1 MTMSVRVALIESIL
15 REVRTVLRSPWDIAM
30 FIVMPVIWCLLIA
43 GLFGQGMIRDVPVG
57 VVNLDHQPESIE
69 LETKL
74 DALPSVK
81 LVSYDSPLEAQKALK
96 RSDIYAYLT
105 IPDRWLDRSGK
116 PDASSLELYFPKSLY
131 AIATTLELDI
141 KQALLAFQKENLV
154 KLAQTAGL
162 NEKQAK
168 RATELI
174 SVHSITLGN
183 IAFNF
188 QAYILPTLI
197 PGILHLGLA
206 LALASRLLAEW
217 HDKKVK
223 LWLDVAQGSP
233 LIAFLGKALPW
244 WILYTFYGFVYIAV
258 MTGYL
263 GWWVQGS
270 LLLWLIGLAFF
281 MAVMT
286 LLPLFLIGV
295 FMPLGWVIVLS
306 CTVGYIAPIFPYTG
320 FSYPL
325 DSMAEPVQWL
335 AMTFPLT
342 HYFHFQGQEWILNA
356 PLTSS
361 LYTLGKLVIFAL
373 LWFGVGFALFKKRI
387 AQEVAGEN
395 EVRS

>member
-1 MTMSVRVALIESIL
+1 MSVRVALIESIC

-69 LETKL
+69 LEAKL
-74 DALPSVK
+74 DALPSIK

-174 SVHSITLGN
+174 GVHSITLGN

-223 LWLDVAQGSP
+223 LWLDVAKGSP
-233 LIAFLGKALPW
+233 LIAFLGKAIPW

-361 LYTLGKLVIFAL
+361 LYTLGKLAIFAL

>member
-1 MTMSVRVALIESIL
+1 MSVRVALIESIR
-15 REVRTVLRSPWDIAM
+15 REVGAVLKSPWDVAM
-30 FIVMPVIWCLLIA
+30 FVVMPVIWCLLIA

-57 VVNLDHQPESIE
+57 VVNLDHHPESIE

-174 SVHSITLGN
+174 GVHSITLGN

-223 LWLDVAQGSP
+223 LWLDVAKGSP
-233 LIAFLGKALPW
+233 LIAFLGKAIPW
-244 WILYTFYGFVYIAV
+244 WILYTFYGFVYIAI

-361 LYTLGKLVIFAL
+361 LYTLGKLAIFAL

>member
-1 MTMSVRVALIESIL
+1 MSVRVALIESIC

-69 LETKL
+69 LEAKL

-174 SVHSITLGN
+174 GVHSITLGN

-223 LWLDVAQGSP
+223 LWLDVAKGSP
-233 LIAFLGKALPW
+233 LIAFLGKAIPW

-286 LLPLFLIGV
+286 LLPIFLIGV

-335 AMTFPLT
+335 AITFPLT

-361 LYTLGKLVIFAL
+361 LYTLGKLAIFAL

>member
-1 MTMSVRVALIESIL
+1 MRVRVALIESIC

-57 VVNLDHQPESIE
+57 VVNLDHHPESIE
-69 LETKL
+69 LEVKL

-105 IPDRWLDRSGK
+105 IPDRWLDRNGK
-116 PDASSLELYFPKSLY
+116 PDGSSLELYFPKSLY

-154 KLAQTAGL
+154 RLTQTAGL
-162 NEKQAK
+162 NEKQAQ
-168 RATELI
+168 RASELI

-217 HDKKVK
+217 HDRKVK
-223 LWLDVAQGSP
+223 LWLDVAKGNP
-233 LIAFLGKALPW
+233 LIAFLGKAIPW
-244 WILYTFYGFVYIAV
+244 WALYTFYGFIYIAV

-270 LLLWLIGLAFF
+270 LILWLIGLAFF

-361 LYTLGKLVIFAL
+361 LYTLGKLAIFAL

>member
-69 LETKL
+69 LEAKL
-74 DALPSVK
+74 DALPSIK

-174 SVHSITLGN
+174 GVHSITLGN

-223 LWLDVAQGSP
+223 LWLDVAKGSP
-233 LIAFLGKALPW
+233 LIAFLGKAIPW
-244 WILYTFYGFVYIAV
+244 WILYTFYGFVYIAI

-270 LLLWLIGLAFF
+270 LVLWLIGLAFF

-361 LYTLGKLVIFAL
+361 LYTLGKLAIFAL

-387 AQEVAGEN
+387 AHEVAAEGE
-395 EVRS
+395 V

>member
-1 MTMSVRVALIESIL
+1 
-15 REVRTVLRSPWDIAM
+15 M

-69 LETKL
+69 LEAKL

-174 SVHSITLGN
+174 GVHSITLGN

-217 HDKKVK
+217 HDKKVR
-223 LWLDVAQGSP
+223 LWLDVAKGSP
-233 LIAFLGKALPW
+233 LIAFLGKAIPW
-244 WILYTFYGFVYIAV
+244 WILYTFYGFIYIAV

-295 FMPLGWVIVLS
+295 FMPLG
-306 CTVGYIAPIFPYTG
+306 
-320 FSYPL
+320 
-325 DSMAEPVQWL
+325 
-335 AMTFPLT
+335 
-342 HYFHFQGQEWILNA
+342 
-356 PLTSS
+356 
-361 LYTLGKLVIFAL
+361 
-373 LWFGVGFALFKKRI
+373 
-387 AQEVAGEN
+387 
-395 EVRS
+395 

>member
-1 MTMSVRVALIESIL
+1 MSVRVALIESIC

-69 LETKL
+69 LEAKL

-174 SVHSITLGN
+174 GVHSITLGN

-223 LWLDVAQGSP
+223 LWLDVAKGSP
-233 LIAFLGKALPW
+233 LIAFLGKAIPW

-361 LYTLGKLVIFAL
+361 LYTLGKLAIFAL

-387 AQEVAGEN
+387 AQEVAAES

>member
-1 MTMSVRVALIESIL
+1 MTNMAALKASVI
-15 REVRTVLRSPWDIAM
+15 REVQTVLSRPWDIAM
-30 FIVMPVIWCLLIA
+30 FIVMPVIWCVLIA
-43 GLFGQGMIRDVPVG
+43 GLFGNGLIRDVPMG

-69 LETKL
+69 LEIKL

-81 LVSYDSPLEAQKALK
+81 LFSYTTPLEASDAVK
-96 RSDIYAYLT
+96 RADIYAYLV
-105 IPDRWLDRSGK
+105 IPPNWLDRSGT
-116 PDASSLELYFPKSLY
+116 PQAASLELYFPKTLY

-141 KQALLAFQKENLV
+141 KQTLLADQMQKLER
-154 KLAQTAGL
+154 LAQTAGL
-162 NEKQAK
+162 NSEQAK
-168 RATELI
+168 RATSLVT
-174 SVHSITLGN
+174 VHSITLGN

-197 PGILHLGLA
+197 PGILHLA
-206 LALASRLLAEW
+206 LALAVGSRLLAEW
-217 HDKKVK
+217 RDKNVHD
-223 LWLDVAQGSP
+223 WINVAGGSP

-244 WILYTFYGFVYIAV
+244 WMLYTLYGFIYVAV

-270 LLLWLIGLAFF
+270 LLLWLLGLAFF

-286 LLPLFLIGV
+286 LLPMFLIGV

-342 HYFHFQGQEWILNA
+342 HYFQFQGEQWIVAA
-356 PLTSS
+356 PLGHS
-361 LYTLGKLVIFAL
+361 LYTLGKIAIFAL
-373 LWFGVGFALFKKRI
+373 VWFGAGYALFKKRVTD
-387 AQEVAGEN
+387 ECRLESGEAL
-395 EVRS
+395 

>member
-1 MTMSVRVALIESIL
+1 MSVRVALIESIC
-15 REVRTVLRSPWDIAM
+15 REVRIVVRSPWDVAM
-30 FIVMPVIWCLLIA
+30 FVVMPVIWCLLIA

-69 LETKL
+69 LEAKL

-174 SVHSITLGN
+174 GVHSITLGN

-223 LWLDVAQGSP
+223 LWLDVAKGSP
-233 LIAFLGKALPW
+233 LIAFLGKAIPW
-244 WILYTFYGFVYIAV
+244 WILYTFYGFVYIAI

-361 LYTLGKLVIFAL
+361 LYTLGKLAIFAL

>member
-1 MTMSVRVALIESIL
+1 MTNMAALKASVI
-15 REVRTVLRSPWDIAM
+15 REVQTVLSRPWDIAM
-30 FIVMPVIWCLLIA
+30 FIVMPVIWCVLIA
-43 GLFGQGMIRDVPVG
+43 GLFGNGLIRDVPVG
-57 VVNLDHQPESIE
+57 VVNLDHHPESIE
-69 LETKL
+69 LEIKL

-81 LVSYDSPLEAQKALK
+81 LFSYTTPLEASDAVK
-96 RSDIYAYLT
+96 RADIYAYLV
-105 IPDRWLDRSGK
+105 IPPNWLDRSGT
-116 PDASSLELYFPKSLY
+116 PQAASLELYFPKTLY

-141 KQALLAFQKENLV
+141 KQTLLADQMQKLER
-154 KLAQTAGL
+154 LAQTAGL
-162 NEKQAK
+162 NSEQAK
-168 RATELI
+168 RATSLVT
-174 SVHSITLGN
+174 VHSITLGN

-197 PGILHLGLA
+197 PGILHLA
-206 LALASRLLAEW
+206 LALAVGSRLLAEW
-217 HDKKVK
+217 RDKNVHD
-223 LWLDVAQGSP
+223 WINVAGGSP

-244 WILYTFYGFVYIAV
+244 WMLYTLYGFIYVAV

-270 LLLWLIGLAFF
+270 LLLWLLGLAFF

-286 LLPLFLIGV
+286 LLPMFLIGV

-342 HYFHFQGQEWILNA
+342 HYFQFQGEQWVVAA
-356 PLTSS
+356 PLGHS
-361 LYTLGKLVIFAL
+361 LYTLGKIAIFAL
-373 LWFGVGFALFKKRI
+373 VWFGAGYALFKKRVTD
-387 AQEVAGEN
+387 ECRLESGEAL
-395 EVRS
+395 

>member
-1 MTMSVRVALIESIL
+1 
-15 REVRTVLRSPWDIAM
+15 M

-69 LETKL
+69 LEAKL

-223 LWLDVAQGSP
+223 LWLDVAKGSP
-233 LIAFLGKALPW
+233 LIAFLGKAIPW
-244 WILYTFYGFVYIAV
+244 WILYTFYGFIYIAV

-270 LLLWLIGLAFF
+270 LLLWLIGLAVF

-361 LYTLGKLVIFAL
+361 LYTLGKLAIFAL

>member
-1 MTMSVRVALIESIL
+1 MSVRVALIESIR
-15 REVRTVLRSPWDIAM
+15 REVGAVLKSPWDVAM
-30 FIVMPVIWCLLIA
+30 FVVMPVIWCLLIA

-57 VVNLDHQPESIE
+57 VVNLDHHPESIE
-69 LETKL
+69 LEVKL

-116 PDASSLELYFPKSLY
+116 PDGSSLELYFPKSLY

-174 SVHSITLGN
+174 GVHSITLGN

-223 LWLDVAQGSP
+223 LWLDVAKGSP
-233 LIAFLGKALPW
+233 LIAFLGKAIPW
-244 WILYTFYGFVYIAV
+244 WILYTFYGFVYIAI

-361 LYTLGKLVIFAL
+361 LYTLGKLAIFAL
-373 LWFGVGFALFKKRI
+373 LWFGVGFALFKKRV

>member
-1 MTMSVRVALIESIL
+1 MSVRVALIESIR
-15 REVRTVLRSPWDIAM
+15 REVGAVLKSPWDVAM
-30 FIVMPVIWCLLIA
+30 FVVMPVIWCLLIA

-57 VVNLDHQPESIE
+57 VVNLDHHPESIE
-69 LETKL
+69 LEVKL

-174 SVHSITLGN
+174 GVHSITLGN

-223 LWLDVAQGSP
+223 LWLDVAKGSP
-233 LIAFLGKALPW
+233 LIAFLGKAIPW
-244 WILYTFYGFVYIAV
+244 WILYTFYGFVYIAI

-286 LLPLFLIGV
+286 LLPIFLIGV

-361 LYTLGKLVIFAL
+361 LYTLGKLAIFAL

>member
-1 MTMSVRVALIESIL
+1 MSVRVALIESIC

-69 LETKL
+69 LEAKL

-141 KQALLAFQKENLV
+141 KQTLLAFQKENLV

-174 SVHSITLGN
+174 GVHSITLGN

-223 LWLDVAQGSP
+223 LWLDVAKGSP
-233 LIAFLGKALPW
+233 LIAFLGKAIPW
-244 WILYTFYGFVYIAV
+244 WILYTFYGFVYIAI

-361 LYTLGKLVIFAL
+361 LYTLGKLAIFAL
-373 LWFGVGFALFKKRI
+373 LWFGVGLALFKKRI

>member
-1 MTMSVRVALIESIL
+1 MTNMAALKASVI
-15 REVRTVLRSPWDIAM
+15 REVQTVLSRPWDIAM
-30 FIVMPVIWCLLIA
+30 FIVMPVIWCVLIA
-43 GLFGQGMIRDVPVG
+43 GLFGNGLIRDVPVG

-69 LETKL
+69 LEIKL

-81 LVSYDSPLEAQKALK
+81 LFSYTTPLEASDAVK
-96 RSDIYAYLT
+96 RADIYAYLV
-105 IPDRWLDRSGK
+105 IPPNWLDRSGT
-116 PDASSLELYFPKSLY
+116 PQAASLELYFPKTLY

-141 KQALLAFQKENLV
+141 KQTLLADQMQKLER
-154 KLAQTAGL
+154 LAQTAGL
-162 NEKQAK
+162 NSEQAK
-168 RATELI
+168 RATSLVT
-174 SVHSITLGN
+174 VHSITLGN

-197 PGILHLGLA
+197 PGILHLA
-206 LALASRLLAEW
+206 LALVVGSRLLAEW
-217 HDKKVK
+217 RDKNVHD
-223 LWLDVAQGSP
+223 WINVAGGSP

-244 WILYTFYGFVYIAV
+244 WMLYTLYGFIYVAV

-270 LLLWLIGLAFF
+270 LLLWLLGLAFF

-286 LLPLFLIGV
+286 LLPMFLIGV

-342 HYFHFQGQEWILNA
+342 HYFQFQGEQWIVAA
-356 PLTSS
+356 PLGHS
-361 LYTLGKLVIFAL
+361 LYTLGKIAIFAL
-373 LWFGVGFALFKKRI
+373 VWFGAGYALFKKRVTD
-387 AQEVAGEN
+387 ECRLESGEAL
-395 EVRS
+395 

>member
-1 MTMSVRVALIESIL
+1 MTNMAALKASVI
-15 REVRTVLRSPWDIAM
+15 REVQTVLSRPWDIAM
-30 FIVMPVIWCLLIA
+30 FIVMPVIWCVLIA
-43 GLFGQGMIRDVPVG
+43 GLFGNGLIRDVPVG

-69 LETKL
+69 LEIKL

-81 LVSYDSPLEAQKALK
+81 LFSYTTPLEASDAVK
-96 RSDIYAYLT
+96 RADIYAYLV
-105 IPDRWLDRSGK
+105 IPPNWLDRSGT
-116 PDASSLELYFPKSLY
+116 PQAASLELYFPKTLY

-141 KQALLAFQKENLV
+141 KQTLLADQMQKLER
-154 KLAQTAGL
+154 LAQTAGL
-162 NEKQAK
+162 NSEQAK
-168 RATELI
+168 RATSLVT
-174 SVHSITLGN
+174 VHSITLGN

-197 PGILHLGLA
+197 PGILHLA
-206 LALASRLLAEW
+206 LALAVGSRLLAEW
-217 HDKKVK
+217 RDKNVHD
-223 LWLDVAQGSP
+223 WINVAGGSP

-244 WILYTFYGFVYIAV
+244 WMLYTLYGFIYVAV

-270 LLLWLIGLAFF
+270 LLLWLLGLAFF

-286 LLPLFLIGV
+286 LLPMFLIGV

-325 DSMAEPVQWL
+325 DSMAVPVQWL

-342 HYFHFQGQEWILNA
+342 HYFQFQGEQWIVAA
-356 PLTSS
+356 PLGHS
-361 LYTLGKLVIFAL
+361 LYTLGKIAIFAL
-373 LWFGVGFALFKKRI
+373 VWFGAGYALFKKRVTD
-387 AQEVAGEN
+387 ECRLESGEAL
-395 EVRS
+395 

>member
-1 MTMSVRVALIESIL
+1 MTNMAALKASVI
-15 REVRTVLRSPWDIAM
+15 REVQTVLSRPWDIAM
-30 FIVMPVIWCLLIA
+30 FIVMPVIWCVLIA
-43 GLFGQGMIRDVPVG
+43 GLFGNGLIRDVPVG

-69 LETKL
+69 LEIKL

-81 LVSYDSPLEAQKALK
+81 LFSYTTPLEASDAVK
-96 RSDIYAYLT
+96 RADIYAYLV
-105 IPDRWLDRSGK
+105 IPPNWLDRSGT
-116 PDASSLELYFPKSLY
+116 PQAASLELYFPKTLY

-141 KQALLAFQKENLV
+141 KQTLLADQMQKLER
-154 KLAQTAGL
+154 LAQTAGL
-162 NEKQAK
+162 NSEQAK
-168 RATELI
+168 RATSI
-174 SVHSITLGN
+174 VTVHSITLGN

-197 PGILHLGLA
+197 PGILHLA
-206 LALASRLLAEW
+206 LALAVGSRLLAEW
-217 HDKKVK
+217 RDKNVHD
-223 LWLDVAQGSP
+223 WINVAGGSP

-244 WILYTFYGFVYIAV
+244 WMLYTLYGFIYVAV

-270 LLLWLIGLAFF
+270 LLLWLLGLAFF

-286 LLPLFLIGV
+286 LLPMFLIGV

-342 HYFHFQGQEWILNA
+342 HYFQFQGEQWIVAA
-356 PLTSS
+356 PLGHS
-361 LYTLGKLVIFAL
+361 LYTLGKIAIFAL
-373 LWFGVGFALFKKRI
+373 VWLGAGYALFKKRVTD
-387 AQEVAGEN
+387 ECRLESGEAL
-395 EVRS
+395 

>member
-1 MTMSVRVALIESIL
+1 MSVRVALIESIL
-15 REVRTVLRSPWDIAM
+15 REVRAVLRSPWDIAM

-69 LETKL
+69 LEAKL

-174 SVHSITLGN
+174 GVHSITLGN

-223 LWLDVAQGSP
+223 LWLDVAKGSP
-233 LIAFLGKALPW
+233 LIAFLGKAIPW

-361 LYTLGKLVIFAL
+361 LYTLGKLAIFAL

>member
-15 REVRTVLRSPWDIAM
+15 REVRAVLRSPWDIAM

-69 LETKL
+69 LEAKL

-223 LWLDVAQGSP
+223 LWLDVAKGSP
-233 LIAFLGKALPW
+233 LIAFLGKAIPW

-356 PLTSS
+356 PMTSS
-361 LYTLGKLVIFAL
+361 LYTLGKLAIFAL

>member
-1 MTMSVRVALIESIL
+1 MTNMAALKASVI
-15 REVRTVLRSPWDIAM
+15 REVQTVLSRPWDIAM
-30 FIVMPVIWCLLIA
+30 FIVMPVIWCVLIA
-43 GLFGQGMIRDVPVG
+43 GLFGNGLIRDVPVG

-69 LETKL
+69 LEIKL

-81 LVSYDSPLEAQKALK
+81 LFSYTTPLEASDAVK
-96 RSDIYAYLT
+96 RADIYAYLV
-105 IPDRWLDRSGK
+105 IPPNWLDRSGT
-116 PDASSLELYFPKSLY
+116 PQAASLELYFPKTLY

-141 KQALLAFQKENLV
+141 KQTLLADQMQKLER
-154 KLAQTAGL
+154 LAQTTGL
-162 NEKQAK
+162 NSEQAK
-168 RATELI
+168 RATSLVT
-174 SVHSITLGN
+174 VHSITLGN

-197 PGILHLGLA
+197 PGILHLA
-206 LALASRLLAEW
+206 LALAVGSRLLAEW
-217 HDKKVK
+217 RDKNVHD
-223 LWLDVAQGSP
+223 WINVAGGSP

-244 WILYTFYGFVYIAV
+244 WMLYTLYGFIYVAV

-270 LLLWLIGLAFF
+270 LLLWLLGLAFF

-286 LLPLFLIGV
+286 LLPMFLIGV

-342 HYFHFQGQEWILNA
+342 HYFQFQGEQWIVAA
-356 PLTSS
+356 PLGHS
-361 LYTLGKLVIFAL
+361 LYTLGKIAIFAL
-373 LWFGVGFALFKKRI
+373 VWFGAGYALFKKRVTD
-387 AQEVAGEN
+387 ECRLESGEAL
-395 EVRS
+395 

>member
-1 MTMSVRVALIESIL
+1 MTNMAALKASVI
-15 REVRTVLRSPWDIAM
+15 REVQTVLSRPWDIAM
-30 FIVMPVIWCLLIA
+30 FIVMPVIWCVLIA
-43 GLFGQGMIRDVPVG
+43 GLFGNGLIRDVPVG
-57 VVNLDHQPESIE
+57 VVNLDHHPESIE
-69 LETKL
+69 LEIKL

-81 LVSYDSPLEAQKALK
+81 LFSYTTPLEASDAVK
-96 RSDIYAYLT
+96 RADIYAYLV
-105 IPDRWLDRSGK
+105 IPPNWLDRSGT
-116 PDASSLELYFPKSLY
+116 PQAASLELYFPKTLY

-141 KQALLAFQKENLV
+141 KQTLLADQMQKLER
-154 KLAQTAGL
+154 LAQTAGL
-162 NEKQAK
+162 NSEQAK
-168 RATELI
+168 RATSLVT
-174 SVHSITLGN
+174 VHSITLGN

-197 PGILHLGLA
+197 PGILHLA
-206 LALASRLLAEW
+206 LALAVGSRLLAEW
-217 HDKKVK
+217 RDKNVHD
-223 LWLDVAQGSP
+223 WINVAGGSP

-244 WILYTFYGFVYIAV
+244 WMLYTLYGFIYVAV

-270 LLLWLIGLAFF
+270 LLLWLLGLAFF

-286 LLPLFLIGV
+286 LLPMFLIGV

-342 HYFHFQGQEWILNA
+342 HYFQFQGEQWIVAA
-356 PLTSS
+356 PLGHS
-361 LYTLGKLVIFAL
+361 LYTLGKIAIFAL
-373 LWFGVGFALFKKRI
+373 VWFGAGYALFKKRVTD
-387 AQEVAGEN
+387 ECRLESGEAL
-395 EVRS
+395 

>member
-1 MTMSVRVALIESIL
+1 MTNMAALKASVI
-15 REVRTVLRSPWDIAM
+15 REVQTVLSRPWDIAM
-30 FIVMPVIWCLLIA
+30 FIVMPVIWCVLIA
-43 GLFGQGMIRDVPVG
+43 GLFGNGLIRDVPVG
-57 VVNLDHQPESIE
+57 VVNLDHHPESIE
-69 LETKL
+69 LEIQL

-81 LVSYDSPLEAQKALK
+81 LFSYTTPLEASDAVK
-96 RSDIYAYLT
+96 RADIYAYLV
-105 IPDRWLDRSGK
+105 IPPNWLDRSGT
-116 PDASSLELYFPKSLY
+116 PQAASLELYFPKTLY

-141 KQALLAFQKENLV
+141 KQTLLADQMQKLER
-154 KLAQTAGL
+154 LAQTAGL
-162 NEKQAK
+162 NSEQAK
-168 RATELI
+168 RATSLVT
-174 SVHSITLGN
+174 VHSITLGN

-197 PGILHLGLA
+197 PGILHLA
-206 LALASRLLAEW
+206 LALAVGSRLLAEW
-217 HDKKVK
+217 RDKNVHD
-223 LWLDVAQGSP
+223 WINVAGGSP

-244 WILYTFYGFVYIAV
+244 WMLYTLYGFIYVAV

-270 LLLWLIGLAFF
+270 LLLWLLGLAFF

-286 LLPLFLIGV
+286 LLPMFLIGV

-342 HYFHFQGQEWILNA
+342 HYFQFQGEQWIVAA
-356 PLTSS
+356 PLGHS
-361 LYTLGKLVIFAL
+361 LYTLGKIAIFAL
-373 LWFGVGFALFKKRI
+373 VWFGAGYALFKKRVTD
-387 AQEVAGEN
+387 ECRLESGEAL
-395 EVRS
+395 

>member
-1 MTMSVRVALIESIL
+1 MSVRVALIESIC

-69 LETKL
+69 LEAKL

-174 SVHSITLGN
+174 GVHSITLGN

-223 LWLDVAQGSP
+223 LWLDVAKGSP
-233 LIAFLGKALPW
+233 LTAFLGKAIPW

-361 LYTLGKLVIFAL
+361 LYTLGKLAIFAL

>member
-1 MTMSVRVALIESIL
+1 MSVRVALIESIC

-69 LETKL
+69 LEAKL
-74 DALPSVK
+74 DALPSVE

-174 SVHSITLGN
+174 GVHSITLGN

-223 LWLDVAQGSP
+223 LWLDVAKGSP
-233 LIAFLGKALPW
+233 LIAFLGKAIPW
-244 WILYTFYGFVYIAV
+244 WILYTFYGFVYIAI

-361 LYTLGKLVIFAL
+361 LYTLGKLAIFAL

>member
-1 MTMSVRVALIESIL
+1 MSVRVALIESIL
-15 REVRTVLRSPWDIAM
+15 REVRAVLRSPWDIAM

-69 LETKL
+69 LEAKL
-74 DALPSVK
+74 DALPSIK

-96 RSDIYAYLT
+96 SSDIYAYLT
-105 IPDRWLDRSGK
+105 IPDQWLDRSDK

-174 SVHSITLGN
+174 GVHSITLGN

-223 LWLDVAQGSP
+223 LWLDVAKGSP
-233 LIAFLGKALPW
+233 LIAFLGKAIPW
-244 WILYTFYGFVYIAV
+244 WILYTFYGFVYIAI

-361 LYTLGKLVIFAL
+361 LYTLGKLAIFAL

>member
-1 MTMSVRVALIESIL
+1 MTNMAALKASVI
-15 REVRTVLRSPWDIAM
+15 REVQTVLSRPWDIAM
-30 FIVMPVIWCLLIA
+30 FIVMPVIWCVLIA
-43 GLFGQGMIRDVPVG
+43 GLFGNGLIRDVPVG

-69 LETKL
+69 LEIKL

-81 LVSYDSPLEAQKALK
+81 LFSYTTPLEASDAVK
-96 RSDIYAYLT
+96 RADIYAYLV
-105 IPDRWLDRSGK
+105 IPPNWLDRSGT
-116 PDASSLELYFPKSLY
+116 PQAASLELYFPKTLY

-141 KQALLAFQKENLV
+141 KQTLLADQMQKLER
-154 KLAQTAGL
+154 LAQTAGL
-162 NEKQAK
+162 NSEQAK
-168 RATELI
+168 RATSLVT
-174 SVHSITLGN
+174 VHSITLGN

-197 PGILHLGLA
+197 PGILHLA
-206 LALASRLLAEW
+206 LALAVGSRLLAEW
-217 HDKKVK
+217 RDKNVHD
-223 LWLDVAQGSP
+223 WINVAGGSP

-244 WILYTFYGFVYIAV
+244 WMLYTLYGFIYVAV

-270 LLLWLIGLAFF
+270 LLLWLLGLAFF

-286 LLPLFLIGV
+286 LLPMFLIGV

-342 HYFHFQGQEWILNA
+342 HYFQFQGEQWIVAA
-356 PLTSS
+356 PLGHS
-361 LYTLGKLVIFAL
+361 LYTLGKIAIFAL
-373 LWFGVGFALFKKRI
+373 VWFGAGYALFKKRVTD
-387 AQEVAGEN
+387 ECRLESGEAL
-395 EVRS
+395 

>member
-1 MTMSVRVALIESIL
+1 MTNMAALKASVI
-15 REVRTVLRSPWDIAM
+15 REVQTVLSRPWDIAM
-30 FIVMPVIWCLLIA
+30 FIVMPVIWCVLIA
-43 GLFGQGMIRDVPVG
+43 GLFGNGLIRDVPVG

-69 LETKL
+69 LEIKL

-81 LVSYDSPLEAQKALK
+81 LFSYITPLEASDAVK
-96 RSDIYAYLT
+96 RADIYAYLV
-105 IPDRWLDRSGK
+105 IPPNWLDRSGT
-116 PDASSLELYFPKSLY
+116 PQAASLELYFPKTLY

-141 KQALLAFQKENLV
+141 KQTLLADQMQKLER
-154 KLAQTAGL
+154 LAQIAGL
-162 NEKQAK
+162 NSEQAK
-168 RATELI
+168 RATSLVT
-174 SVHSITLGN
+174 VHSITLGN

-197 PGILHLGLA
+197 PGILHLA
-206 LALASRLLAEW
+206 LALAVGSRLLAEW
-217 HDKKVK
+217 RDKNVHD
-223 LWLDVAQGSP
+223 WINVAGGSP

-244 WILYTFYGFVYIAV
+244 WMLYTLYGFIYVAV

-270 LLLWLIGLAFF
+270 LLLWLLGLAFF

-286 LLPLFLIGV
+286 LLPMFLIGV

-342 HYFHFQGQEWILNA
+342 HYFQFQGEQWIVAA
-356 PLTSS
+356 PLGHS
-361 LYTLGKLVIFAL
+361 LYTLGKIAIFAL
-373 LWFGVGFALFKKRI
+373 VWFGAGYALFKKRVTD
-387 AQEVAGEN
+387 ECRLESGEAL
-395 EVRS
+395 

>member
-1 MTMSVRVALIESIL
+1 MSVRVALIESIC

-69 LETKL
+69 LETKQ

-174 SVHSITLGN
+174 GVHSITLGN

-223 LWLDVAQGSP
+223 LWLDAAKGSP
-233 LIAFLGKALPW
+233 LIAFLGKAIPW

-361 LYTLGKLVIFAL
+361 LYTLGKLAIFAL

>member
-1 MTMSVRVALIESIL
+1 MTNIAALKASVI
-15 REVRTVLRSPWDIAM
+15 REVQTVLSRPWDIAM
-30 FIVMPVIWCLLIA
+30 FIVMPVIWCVLIA
-43 GLFGQGMIRDVPVG
+43 GLFGNGLIRDVPVG

-69 LETKL
+69 LEIKL

-81 LVSYDSPLEAQKALK
+81 LFSYTTPLEASDAVK
-96 RSDIYAYLT
+96 RADIYAYLV
-105 IPDRWLDRSGK
+105 IPPNWLDRSGT
-116 PDASSLELYFPKSLY
+116 PQAASLELYFPKTLY

-141 KQALLAFQKENLV
+141 KQTLLDDQMQKLER
-154 KLAQTAGL
+154 LAQTAGL
-162 NEKQAK
+162 NSEQAK
-168 RATELI
+168 RATSLVTI
-174 SVHSITLGN
+174 HSITLGN

-197 PGILHLGLA
+197 PGILHLA
-206 LALASRLLAEW
+206 LALAVGSRLLAEW
-217 HDKKVK
+217 RDKNVHD
-223 LWLDVAQGSP
+223 WINVAGGSP

-244 WILYTFYGFVYIAV
+244 WMLYTLYGFIYVAV

-270 LLLWLIGLAFF
+270 LLLWLLGLAFF

-286 LLPLFLIGV
+286 LLPMFLIGV

-342 HYFHFQGQEWILNA
+342 HYFQFQGEQWIVAA
-356 PLTSS
+356 PLGHS
-361 LYTLGKLVIFAL
+361 LYTLGKIAIFAL
-373 LWFGVGFALFKKRI
+373 VWFGAGYALFKKRVTD
-387 AQEVAGEN
+387 ECRLESGEAL
-395 EVRS
+395 

>member
-1 MTMSVRVALIESIL
+1 MSVRVALIESIR
-15 REVRTVLRSPWDIAM
+15 REVGAVLKSPWDVAM
-30 FIVMPVIWCLLIA
+30 FVVMPVIWCLLIA
-43 GLFGQGMIRDVPVG
+43 GLFGQGMIHDVPVG
-57 VVNLDHQPESIE
+57 VVNLDHHPESIE
-69 LETKL
+69 LEVKL

-105 IPDRWLDRSGK
+105 IPDRWLDRNGK
-116 PDASSLELYFPKSLY
+116 PDGSSLELYFPKSLY

-174 SVHSITLGN
+174 GVHSITLGN

-223 LWLDVAQGSP
+223 LWLDVAKGNP
-233 LIAFLGKALPW
+233 LIAFLGKAIPW
-244 WILYTFYGFVYIAV
+244 WALYTFYGFIYIAV

-361 LYTLGKLVIFAL
+361 LYTLGKLAIFAL

>member
-1 MTMSVRVALIESIL
+1 MAIRVALIESIR
-15 REVRTVLRSPWDIAM
+15 REVEAVLKSPWDVAM
-30 FIVMPVIWCLLIA
+30 FVVMPVIWCLLIA

-69 LETKL
+69 LEAKL

-174 SVHSITLGN
+174 GVHSITLGN

-223 LWLDVAQGSP
+223 LWLDVAKGSP
-233 LIAFLGKALPW
+233 LIAFLGKAIPW
-244 WILYTFYGFVYIAV
+244 WILYTFYGFIYIAV

-361 LYTLGKLVIFAL
+361 LYTLGKLAIFAL

>member
-1 MTMSVRVALIESIL
+1 MTNMAALKASVI
-15 REVRTVLRSPWDIAM
+15 REVQTVLSRPWDIAM
-30 FIVMPVIWCLLIA
+30 FIVMPVIWCVLIA
-43 GLFGQGMIRDVPVG
+43 GLFGNGLIRDVPVG

-69 LETKL
+69 LEIKL

-81 LVSYDSPLEAQKALK
+81 LFSYTTPLEASDAVK
-96 RSDIYAYLT
+96 RADIYAYLV
-105 IPDRWLDRSGK
+105 IPPNWLDRSGT
-116 PDASSLELYFPKSLY
+116 PQAASLELYFPKTLY

-141 KQALLAFQKENLV
+141 KQTLLADQMQKLER
-154 KLAQTAGL
+154 LAQTAGL
-162 NEKQAK
+162 NSEQAK
-168 RATELI
+168 RATSLVT
-174 SVHSITLGN
+174 VHSITLGN

-197 PGILHLGLA
+197 PGILHLA
-206 LALASRLLAEW
+206 LALAVGSRLLAEW
-217 HDKKVK
+217 RDKNVHD
-223 LWLDVAQGSP
+223 WINVAGGSP

-244 WILYTFYGFVYIAV
+244 WMLYTLYGFTYVAV

-270 LLLWLIGLAFF
+270 LLLWLLGLAFF

-286 LLPLFLIGV
+286 LLPMFLIGV

-342 HYFHFQGQEWILNA
+342 HYFQFQGEQWIVAA
-356 PLTSS
+356 PLGHS
-361 LYTLGKLVIFAL
+361 LYTLGKIAIFAL
-373 LWFGVGFALFKKRI
+373 VWFGAGYALFKKRVTD
-387 AQEVAGEN
+387 ECRLESGEAL
-395 EVRS
+395 

>member
-1 MTMSVRVALIESIL
+1 MTNMAALKASVI
-15 REVRTVLRSPWDIAM
+15 REVQTVLSRPWDIAM
-30 FIVMPVIWCLLIA
+30 FIVMPVIWCVLIA
-43 GLFGQGMIRDVPVG
+43 GLFGNGLIRDVPVG

-69 LETKL
+69 LEIKL

-81 LVSYDSPLEAQKALK
+81 LFSYTTPLEASDAVK
-96 RSDIYAYLT
+96 RADIYAYLV
-105 IPDRWLDRSGK
+105 IPPNWLDRSGT
-116 PDASSLELYFPKSLY
+116 PQAASLELYFPKTLY

-141 KQALLAFQKENLV
+141 KQTLLADQMQKLER
-154 KLAQTAGL
+154 LAQTAGL
-162 NEKQAK
+162 NSEQAK
-168 RATELI
+168 RATSLVT
-174 SVHSITLGN
+174 VHSITLGN

-197 PGILHLGLA
+197 PGILHLA
-206 LALASRLLAEW
+206 LALAVGSRLLAEW
-217 HDKKVK
+217 RDKNVHD
-223 LWLDVAQGSP
+223 WINVAGSSP

-244 WILYTFYGFVYIAV
+244 WMLYTLYGFIYVAV

-270 LLLWLIGLAFF
+270 LLLWLLGLAFF

-286 LLPLFLIGV
+286 LLPMFLIGV

-342 HYFHFQGQEWILNA
+342 HYFQFQGEQWIVAA
-356 PLTSS
+356 PLGHS
-361 LYTLGKLVIFAL
+361 LYTLGKIAIFAL
-373 LWFGVGFALFKKRI
+373 VWFGAGYALFKKRVTD
-387 AQEVAGEN
+387 ECRLESGEAL
-395 EVRS
+395 